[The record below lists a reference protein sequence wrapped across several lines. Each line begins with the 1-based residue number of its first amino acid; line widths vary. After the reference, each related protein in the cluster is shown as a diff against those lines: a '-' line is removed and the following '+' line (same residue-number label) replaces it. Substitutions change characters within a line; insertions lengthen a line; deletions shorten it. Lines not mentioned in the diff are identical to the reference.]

1 MTNEKN
7 IDVEPGQICSGKVV
21 RIMPYGAF
29 VEILPGKDGLVHISE
44 LSVEHIPEVES
55 VVSIGDEVN
64 VMVVSIDDTGRV
76 DLSHRAALEN
86 EELDDVIERRKSGR
100 KSFSGDRRNRGRSTS
115 RRSANI
121 DVDPGQICSG
131 KVVRIMPYGAFV
143 EILPGQDG
151 LVHISELSA
160 QRIPEVESVVS
171 IGDEINV
178 MVISIDDS
186 GRVDLSHRAAT
197 ENEEL
202 DDVIERRKSGR
213 RSGGGD
219 RRDRSGGYSGGFG
232 GRNDQRGRR
241 DDNNY
246 NSSDRFS
253 R

>member
-7 IDVEPGQICSGKVV
+7 IDVE
-21 RIMPYGAF
+21 
-29 VEILPGKDGLVHISE
+29 
-44 LSVEHIPEVES
+44 
-55 VVSIGDEVN
+55 
-64 VMVVSIDDTGRV
+64 
-76 DLSHRAALEN
+76 
-86 EELDDVIERRKSGR
+86 
-100 KSFSGDRRNRGRSTS
+100 
-115 RRSANI
+115 
-121 DVDPGQICSG
+121 PGQICSG

-178 MVISIDDS
+178 MVVSIDDS
-186 GRVDLSHRAAT
+186 GRVDLSHRAAS

-219 RRDRSGGYSGGFG
+219 PVSYTHLTLPT
-232 GRNDQRGRR
+232 
-241 DDNNY
+241 
-246 NSSDRFS
+246 SDLV
-253 R
+253 

>member
-29 VEILPGKDGLVHISE
+29 VEIQPGKDGLVHISE

-64 VMVVSIDDTGRV
+64 VMVVSIDD
-76 DLSHRAALEN
+76 
-86 EELDDVIERRKSGR
+86 
-100 KSFSGDRRNRGRSTS
+100 
-115 RRSANI
+115 
-121 DVDPGQICSG
+121 
-131 KVVRIMPYGAFV
+131 
-143 EILPGQDG
+143 
-151 LVHISELSA
+151 
-160 QRIPEVESVVS
+160 
-171 IGDEINV
+171 
-178 MVISIDDS
+178 S

-202 DDVIERRKSGR
+202 DEVIERRKSGR

-219 RRDRSGGYSGGFG
+219 RRDRSGGGGYSPRGFG
-232 GRNDQRGRR
+232 GRNDQRGRT

-246 NSSDRFS
+246 NSNRFS

>member
-55 VVSIGDEVN
+55 VVSIGDEIN
-64 VMVVSIDDTGRV
+64 VMVV
-76 DLSHRAALEN
+76 
-86 EELDDVIERRKSGR
+86 
-100 KSFSGDRRNRGRSTS
+100 
-115 RRSANI
+115 
-121 DVDPGQICSG
+121 
-131 KVVRIMPYGAFV
+131 
-143 EILPGQDG
+143 
-151 LVHISELSA
+151 
-160 QRIPEVESVVS
+160 
-171 IGDEINV
+171 
-178 MVISIDDS
+178 SIDDS
-186 GRVDLSHRAAT
+186 GRVDLSHRAAS

-219 RRDRSGGYSGGFG
+219 RRDRSGGYSRGFG
-232 GRNDQRGRR
+232 GRNDQRGRT
-241 DDNNY
+241 DDNDY
-246 NSSDRFS
+246 NSNRFS

>member
-55 VVSIGDEVN
+55 VVSIGDEIN
-64 VMVVSIDDTGRV
+64 VMVV
-76 DLSHRAALEN
+76 
-86 EELDDVIERRKSGR
+86 
-100 KSFSGDRRNRGRSTS
+100 
-115 RRSANI
+115 
-121 DVDPGQICSG
+121 
-131 KVVRIMPYGAFV
+131 
-143 EILPGQDG
+143 
-151 LVHISELSA
+151 
-160 QRIPEVESVVS
+160 
-171 IGDEINV
+171 
-178 MVISIDDS
+178 SIDDS
-186 GRVDLSHRAAT
+186 GRVDLSHRAAS

-246 NSSDRFS
+246 NSNRFS